1 MGYLLNGKYH
11 KGSPP
16 SEVTRPRRQPG
27 LKKYE
32 QDRQIEEF
40 RKDLI
45 QPYLPNGQPNPEFIK
60 AYPEEAERK
69 GFVNKDERNY

>member
-1 MGYLLNGKYH
+1 MGYLLNGKYY
-11 KGSPP
+11 KGTAP
-16 SEVTRPRRQPG
+16 SEVKRPRRQPG
-27 LKKYE
+27 LKRYE

-45 QPYLPNGQPNPEFIK
+45 QPYINGKPNPEFIK